1 MLDNTGSRRPPGV
14 FTGGVALGSYRRLR
28 AGPRGVAELGQAF
41 IDAHG
46 GDVAGALGQLLLRVD
61 VLECRVAGGEQR
73 PT

>member
-1 MLDNTGSRRPPGV
+1 MLDDTGSRRPPAV
-14 FTGGVALGSYRRLR
+14 FTGGVALGAYRQLG

-61 VLECRVAGGEQR
+61 LLERRVAGVER